1 MNKPGSI
8 NVVDIICHSFR
19 HMDPRLISHGE
30 RVSYILMKML
40 EETRRYT
47 LQEKHDIFMLG
58 LLHDIGAYKDSEID
72 AMLSFD
78 TGETME
84 HSVFGYLL
92 FKTFS
97 PLQQYADVI
106 LYHHHC
112 NAQYYSVPIS
122 NYHRDIS
129 KLIYLADRI
138 DIFCVQNPD
147 GDLNAFLERYS
158 GNTFYPSDI
167 HWFWKTEEKYNLL
180 DNIKSMDYQED
191 VSDYIE
197 RHSKLT
203 ADQTYKYLMTLIFSV
218 DFRSDYTA
226 LHTNYAVHLSKNIAH
241 ALHLPAGS
249 QKDIEAA
256 ALLHNVG
263 KVSLDNQLSSPED
276 YDNYVKALYDDSTL
290 AITRDILSGN
300 IEEPILTLIEESSFL
315 LKSWTLDEPVSI
327 SPGPSVEVLAL
338 SYLMSNA
345 LSLEMNVSYCHH
357 PRMLSFLRDKY
368 KSCGMDDSIFRTLEK
383 SFDRIIENTQRS
395 CSNIYDTYHQMMSEY
410 RSLNIVLKHY
420 NSKY

>member
-1 MNKPGSI
+1 MNKPGPI
-8 NVVDIICHSFR
+8 NVVDIICRSFR
-19 HMDPRLISHGE
+19 HLDPRLISHGE

-78 TGETME
+78 TEETME

-97 PLQQYADVI
+97 PLQQYADVM
-106 LYHHHC
+106 LYHHNC
-112 NAQYYSVPIS
+112 KAQYYSVPIS
-122 NYHRDIS
+122 SYHRDIA

-138 DIFCVQNPD
+138 DIFCIQNPN
-147 GDLNAFLERYS
+147 GDLSSFLEKYN
-158 GNTFYPSDI
+158 GNIFYPSDI
-167 HWFWKTEEKYNLL
+167 NWFWKTEEKYHLL
-180 DNIKSMDYQED
+180 DNIKSTEFQEE
-191 VSDYIE
+191 VHDYIG
-197 RHSKLT
+197 RFSKMM

-226 LHTNYAVHLSKNIAH
+226 LHTNYAVQLSKNIAH
-241 ALHLPAGS
+241 TLHLPANS
-249 QKDIEAA
+249 CKIIETA
-256 ALLHNVG
+256 ALLHNIG
-263 KVSLDNQLSSPED
+263 KVSLDSRLSDADD
-276 YDNYVKALYDDSTL
+276 YDSYLRALYDSSTL
-290 AITRDILSGN
+290 EITKDILSGN
-300 IEEPILTLIEESSFL
+300 IDEQILTLIEESFL
-315 LKSWTLDEPVSI
+315 LLKCWTLGEPVDT
-327 SPGPSVEVLAL
+327 PPAPAAEVVAL

-357 PRMLSFLRDKY
+357 PRLLAFLRDKY
-368 KSCGMDDSIFRTLEK
+368 KSCGMDDSILKTLEK
-383 SFDRIIENTQRS
+383 SFDKIIENTQRS
-395 CSNIYDTYHQMMSEY
+395 CSTTYDTYHQMMSEY
-410 RSLNIVLKHY
+410 RSLNIILKHY

>member
-1 MNKPGSI
+1 MNKPEPI
-8 NVVDIICHSFR
+8 NVVEIICHSFR

-78 TGETME
+78 TEETME

-122 NYHRDIS
+122 SYHRDIA

-147 GDLNAFLERYS
+147 GDLNAFLEQYN

-167 HWFWKTEEKYNLL
+167 HWFWKTEEKYHLL
-180 DNIKSMDYQED
+180 EHITSLAYLEE
-191 VSDYIE
+191 VGDYIE

-203 ADQTYKYLMTLIFSV
+203 ADQAYKYLMTFIFSV

-226 LHTNYAVHLSKNIAH
+226 LHTNYAVQLSKNIAH
-241 ALHLPAGS
+241 TLHLPVGS
-249 QKDIEAA
+249 LKTIETA
-256 ALLHNVG
+256 ALLHNLG
-263 KVSLDNQLSSPED
+263 KVSLNNPLMNTED
-276 YDNYVKALYDDSTL
+276 YDHYVKALYNDSTL
-290 AITRDILSGN
+290 AVTRDILSDN
-300 IEEPILTLIEESSFL
+300 VEEPILSLIEESSLL
-315 LKSWTLDEPVSI
+315 LKSWTMDEQI
-327 SPGPSVEVLAL
+327 TASPAPSAEIVAL
-338 SYLMSNA
+338 SYLMSNT

-357 PRMLSFLRDKY
+357 PRLLSFLRDKY
-368 KSCGMDDSIFRTLEK
+368 KSCDMNDSILRTLEK
-383 SFDRIIENTQRS
+383 SFDQIIENTQRS